1 MNFKIDKTPHSI
13 PIAGLFVSLC
23 VSQSCDTFD
32 AHSCL
37 VKEEEEMK
45 EEEDREAEEIRRR
58 RRRRF
63 GRKERRS
70 RREGISI
77 EEVDQ
82 AYKSR
87 RAV

>member
-13 PIAGLFVSLC
+13 PIAGLSVSMC

-45 EEEDREAEEIRRR
+45 EEEEDDDDHDEDDFNDDDDDVSWAITPPQ
-58 RRRRF
+58 
-63 GRKERRS
+63 
-70 RREGISI
+70 IT
-77 EEVDQ
+77 
-82 AYKSR
+82 
-87 RAV
+87 